1 MVEINQ
7 DSTLTQGEN
16 LQLLYE
22 KNFQNFLQMTPLAF
36 FILDHH
42 IYQLK
47 DYHIADDSPNVLNI
61 FQIQI
66 DSTR

>member
-1 MVEINQ
+1 MVETNQ
-7 DSTLTQGEN
+7 DSTLTQDEN

-22 KNFQNFLQMTPLAF
+22 KNFQNFLQMTPLVF
-36 FILDHH
+36 SILDYR

-61 FQIQI
+61 F
-66 DSTR
+66 

>member
-36 FILDHH
+36 SILDHR
-42 IYQLK
+42 IYQSK
-47 DYHIADDSPNVLNI
+47 DYHIVDDSPNVLNI
-61 FQIQI
+61 FQTQV
-66 DSTR
+66 DGTR